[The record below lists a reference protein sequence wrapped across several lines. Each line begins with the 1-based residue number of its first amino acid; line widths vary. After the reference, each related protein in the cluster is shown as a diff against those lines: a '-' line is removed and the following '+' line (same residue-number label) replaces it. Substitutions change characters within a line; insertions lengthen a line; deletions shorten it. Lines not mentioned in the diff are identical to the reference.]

1 MKSFLIAVS
10 LVLFT
15 APAIAQDVAVVVNH
29 PDGNYCIVSGH
40 GLNGTYMGPYTLVKN
55 NRVCDDPSS
64 WDCLGDYGSAQC
76 NAVLVAGIA
85 EERLLRLKD
94 VHVNTIE
101 WDILCDIVVTPSGN
115 ANVVN
120 CELQGGF

>member
-64 WDCLGDYGSAQC
+64 WDCLGDYGKT
-76 NAVLVAGIA
+76 AGAWPWGIPSVPA
-85 EERLLRLKD
+85 PLLRLKD